1 MVYRQAQWCKLSA
14 PAIFAL
20 MINACAVIPP
30 EDLQPPEPL
39 RGPGASQSES
49 PDVSGLGGQT
59 SQTDGRAEPQG
70 DRFRGLPQPERTT
83 VGGVTRE
90 APTLFPED
98 EPAEI
103 SFNIASMPLP
113 AFINEVF
120 GNELGLD
127 FEMAD
132 SVANKTDLVSVRVSE
147 PRNRQDV
154 FEIARD
160 VLNAYGVMLINQ
172 GDYWR
177 FILGDADTDR
187 AEPPLIVSGRALPTV
202 PESHR
207 PVIFLRTLE
216 VISSA
221 DAYGMLRSVFE
232 REQRLSI
239 QRDNARNAIRLQG
252 PPELVRSASN
262 ILDALDQPL
271 MRGNHA
277 LRIEPKFV
285 SAETL
290 VERLTSV
297 LKAQGYDVGSA
308 GTNTVLVPAESLGA
322 VFVFAPS
329 QRLIRL
335 VREWTLE
342 LDQLTTVDAEQE
354 GLFWYRV
361 QNTSAAELAQTLNA
375 MMSGQSSI
383 PSRPEETQEDRRLQS
398 RPDEGSDSAVS
409 QGSASGSFVVNEP
422 RNLLLFR
429 GEPERWQ
436 QMQSL
441 VRALDVA
448 PDQVLIEVVVA
459 EVTLTDEFRFGIEW
473 ALSEISAAGATGELA
488 SVFGSGN
495 PGSGL
500 DAGGLNWTSLSSSGQ
515 TRLALSA
522 FASSDRVSILQTPR
536 ILVRSGENAT
546 VKVGSEV
553 PIITRQ
559 ATGDE
564 TVEGTTAII
573 QDVQFRSTG
582 VQLNVTPRVYSGGRI
597 DIEISQEVS
606 EAQPTQSSNI
616 NSPTILTRNVETR
629 LSLEDGSSVLLG
641 GLISNTE
648 TQGDSR
654 VPFLGDIPWLGQF
667 FRSDSTSG
675 TRTELMVLVSPYLIR
690 DGADAREL
698 TEAFRKRLE
707 LQQDDGELRRK
718 SPLYR
723 PNM

>member
-1 MVYRQAQWCKLSA
+1 MIDLQGHRYCYFIASIVFAFTVNGC
-14 PAIFAL
+14 AI
-20 MINACAVIPP
+20 IPP
-30 EDLQPPEPL
+30 EDLRPPEPL
-39 RGPGASQSES
+39 RGQSGVSSENAGSEAGEEPGAGRQPVAE
-49 PDVSGLGGQT
+49 DVV
-59 SQTDGRAEPQG
+59 GRFKPLPRPARPSVAQPGAERPG
-70 DRFRGLPQPERTT
+70 
-83 VGGVTRE
+83 
-90 APTLFPED
+90 LFPAD

-113 AFINEVF
+113 AFVNEVF

-127 FEMAD
+127 YEMAE

-154 FEIARD
+154 FEISRD
-160 VLNAYGVMLINQ
+160 VLNAYGVVMINQ
-172 GDYWR
+172 GDFWR
-177 FILGDADTDR
+177 FVLGDAQKDR
-187 AEPPLIVSGRALPTV
+187 SEPPLIVSGRALPTV

-207 PVIFLRTLE
+207 PVIYIRTLE
-216 VISSA
+216 VISPA
-221 DAYGMLRSVFE
+221 EAYGMVRSVFE
-232 REQRLSI
+232 REQRLNI
-239 QRDNARNAIRLQG
+239 QRDNARNALRLQG
-252 PPELVRSASN
+252 PPELVRSAAN
-262 ILDALDQPL
+262 IIDMLDQPL
-271 MRGNHA
+271 MRGNYS
-277 LRIEPKFV
+277 LRIEPQFV
-285 SAETL
+285 SPEAL
-290 VERLTSV
+290 AERLTAV
-297 LKAQGYDVGSA
+297 LRAQGYDIGSA
-308 GTNTVLVPAESLGA
+308 GNNTVLVPAEALGA
-322 VFVFAPS
+322 LFVFAPG
-329 QRLIRL
+329 QNMINMIRQ
-335 VREWTLE
+335 WTAE
-342 LDQLTTVDAEQE
+342 LDQLSAVDGDQD

-361 QNTSAAELAQTLNA
+361 RNTSAAELAQTLNA
-375 MMSGQSSI
+375 MMTGQ
-383 PSRPEETQEDRRLQS
+383 PGAPRQAQETNEDRRLQA
-398 RPDEGSDSAVS
+398 RAQDGVVT
-409 QGSASGSFVVNEP
+409 GSASSGSFVVNEP

-429 GEPERWQ
+429 GEPERWRQ
-436 QMQSL
+436 LQPL
-441 VRALDVA
+441 VKALDVA

-473 ALSEISAAGATGELA
+473 ALSEISAAGATGNLA
-488 SVFGSGN
+488 SVFGSGA

-500 DAGGLNWTSLSSSGQ
+500 DAGGLSWTSLSSSGQ
-515 TRLALSA
+515 TRLALNA

-597 DIEISQEVS
+597 DIEINQEVS

-667 FRSDSTSG
+667 FRSDSSSG
-675 TRTELMVLVSPYLIR
+675 TRTELMVLVSPYLVR

-698 TEAFRKRLE
+698 TEAFRSRLK
-707 LQQDDGELRRK
+707 LQQDDGELLRK
-718 SPLYR
+718 TPVYG
-723 PNM
+723 PNL